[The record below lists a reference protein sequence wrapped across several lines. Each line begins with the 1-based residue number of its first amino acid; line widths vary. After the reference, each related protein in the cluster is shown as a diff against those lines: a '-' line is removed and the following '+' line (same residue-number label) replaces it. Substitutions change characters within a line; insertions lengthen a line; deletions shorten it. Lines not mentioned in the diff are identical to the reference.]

1 MGFRFFSMD
10 RSRIIRSLSLI
21 AALAAWPVPAVGWA
35 LEHVTVVLE
44 RGDEPKQLSGQAL
57 IEARD
62 GGMLL
67 KTADGALHTLPGEN
81 IRSRKTDSEPLVMF
95 NREQLTAK
103 VLAELPQGF
112 RVHPSKNYI
121 VCYNTTRTYAQW
133 TSSLL
138 ERLQKAFVTYWKKQ
152 GCDVK
157 APEQPMVVLVF
168 GDQASYAAYSRK
180 ELGPAVG
187 NVIGYYSLQSN
198 RIMMYDLTGMQAFR
212 GGSRGSLHDITALLS
227 EPEAEPLVA
236 TIVHE
241 ATHQISF
248 NCGLQTRLVANP
260 LWLSEG
266 LAMYFETPDL
276 SSSRSWSGIG
286 NVNYSRFQR
295 FVDNHDSGR
304 VAPLVKLIGGDD
316 MFRDPETAVDS
327 YAQAWAWNYFLIK
340 WKPKEYAAYL
350 KMLHDKPVLVEDKP
364 PKRVAEFRKHFGDD
378 LDALEADFYRRMMR
392 VK

>member
-1 MGFRFFSMD
+1 MEFSMVY
-10 RSRIIRSLSLI
+10 RRFNCCSLSVATL
-21 AALAAWPVPAVGWA
+21 ALCLNPAIAWP
-35 LEHVTVVLE
+35 LEHVTVVQKPGE
-44 RGDEPKQLSGQAL
+44 RPKTLSGQAL
-57 IEARD
+57 VEARD

-67 KTADGALHTLPGEN
+67 KTADGALHTLPAET
-81 IRSRKTDSEPLVMF
+81 IRNRMSDDQPLTMF
-95 NREQLTAK
+95 DREQLTAK
-103 VLAELPQGF
+103 VLSELPDGF

-138 ERLQKAFVTYWKKQ
+138 ERLQKAFISYWKKQ

-157 APEQPMVVLVF
+157 SPEQPLVVLVF
-168 GDQASYAAYSRK
+168 GDQASYAAYSSK

-212 GGSRGSLHDITALLS
+212 GGSRGSLHEITALLS
-227 EPEAEPLVA
+227 APAAEPLVA

-248 NCGLQTRLVANP
+248 NCGLQTRLAANP

-266 LAMYFETPDL
+266 LAAYFETPDL
-276 SSSRSWSGIG
+276 NSSRSWSGVG
-286 NVNYSRFQR
+286 NVNYSRFER
-295 FVDNHDSGR
+295 FIDNYDAGR
-304 VAPLVKLIGGDD
+304 VAPLAKLIGNDD
-316 MFRDPETAVDS
+316 LFRDPETAVDS
-327 YAQAWAWNYFLIK
+327 YAQAWAWNYFLIR

-350 KMLHDKPVLVEDKP
+350 KMLRDKPVLVEDEP
-364 PKRVAEFRKHFGDD
+364 PKRVAEFHKHFGED
-378 LDALEADFYRRMMR
+378 LKALEAEFYRRMQR